1 MQYLLII
8 QIGPVQEFI
17 ATARKSRDL
26 WFGSWLLSELAKAA
40 AHEIAIQNELE
51 SLIFPWTGSVDDLKV
66 DSELNVGNKIV
77 AVINKPPASFC
88 QEVHASIQKR
98 LRDIREQAYSG
109 IASAY
114 FLRDIAE
121 KQVDD
126 LLEFYWVAVPFEN
139 EQAYQKTRITAE
151 QLLAARKAT
160 RDFQPVTW
168 GSNAPKSSL
177 DGQRES
183 VIHEEIY
190 PCRTATP
197 EQRKEIAH
205 KLYLQYRVNEGERL
219 CGIGLLKRHGES
231 KAESKAFFSTSH
243 VAALPLIARLKASD
257 SQAVETYMNALN
269 NDCVDK
275 PNDLQRI

>member
-1 MQYLLII
+1 MVLSKNLLLL
-8 QIGPVQEFI
+8 
-17 ATARKSRDL
+17 RKSRDL

-126 LLEFYWVAVPFEN
+126 LLEFIGLQYLLRMN
-139 EQAYQKTRITAE
+139 KHIKTRITAE

-219 CGIGLLKRHGES
+219 CGIGS
-231 KAESKAFFSTSH
+231 SNVMAKAKQKAKHFS
-243 VAALPLIARLKASD
+243 ALR
-257 SQAVETYMNALN
+257 M
-269 NDCVDK
+269 
-275 PNDLQRI
+275 LQHFR